1 MGRGSR
7 YVVGFQQQISSLNP
21 MTRSRLNFGDLTILH
36 YNWESVFIELHLIH
50 SFLFSPSIDL
60 STITN
65 TLLPLYIA
73 TMPSYTSL
81 IILPILASSASAF
94 TAPVVVGNCRVS
106 SSTTCSILP
115 KTSSSKLQMAIDY
128 NDPVVMEE
136 FNAIQSME
144 YDDVV
149 EELSQSGVRAPAD
162 MGDMVCCFVC
172 VSFCNTT

>member
-1 MGRGSR
+1 
-7 YVVGFQQQISSLNP
+7 
-21 MTRSRLNFGDLTILH
+21 
-36 YNWESVFIELHLIH
+36 
-50 SFLFSPSIDL
+50 
-60 STITN
+60 
-65 TLLPLYIA
+65 
-73 TMPSYTSL
+73 MPSYTSL

-94 TAPVVVGNCRVS
+94 TAPAVVGNCRVS
-106 SSTTCSILP
+106 SCSILP

-162 MGDMVCCFVC
+162 MGDMVCSIVC
-172 VSFCNTT
+172 VYPFCNHINT

>member
-1 MGRGSR
+1 MWSALAKLFIQPNEAD
-7 YVVGFQQQISSLNP
+7 VLATQTATNPPHHTLIHSEKFFHHQISSLR
-21 MTRSRLNFGDLTILH
+21 TYLYFH
-36 YNWESVFIELHLIH
+36 YII
-50 SFLFSPSIDL
+50 
-60 STITN
+60 
-65 TLLPLYIA
+65 

-94 TAPVVVGNCRVS
+94 TVPVVVGNCRVS
-106 SSTTCSILP
+106 SCSILP

-162 MGDMVCCFVC
+162 MGDMVCCFV
-172 VSFCNTT
+172 VSFAICCTHTLTYGMFYYNVIFHAN